1 MCELLLVIK
10 IDNILF
16 FFFFSFSPGFVLRV
30 FNAILSKGETLEE
43 DFF

>member
-16 FFFFSFSPGFVLRV
+16 FFFSFSPGFVLRV
-30 FNAILSKGETLEE
+30 FSAILSKGETLEE

>member
-10 IDNILF
+10 IDNF
-16 FFFFSFSPGFVLRV
+16 FFFFSPGFVLRV